1 MVCRSSRPFS
11 PSDLAPPRRTP
22 TILSGVVLK
31 FTDYRLV
38 MRRGLRRC
46 CPQCGLTKLFTGWYD
61 LRSRCPVC
69 ELDLRIHDQNTWAF
83 MYLST
88 AVLTGLIV
96 IGMLLIIPGNQ
107 WMGRAVVLVVAIGA
121 IIGTLPLRK

>member
-1 MVCRSSRPFS
+1 
-11 PSDLAPPRRTP
+11 
-22 TILSGVVLK
+22 
-31 FTDYRLV
+31 
-38 MRRGLRRC
+38 
-46 CPQCGLTKLFTGWYD
+46 PQCGAIKLFTGWYD

-96 IGMLLIIPGNQ
+96 IGMLLIIPSNQ
-107 WMGRAVVLVVAIGA
+107 WMGRAVVLVLAIGA
-121 IIGTLPLRK
+121 IIGTLPLRKSIGVAIEYLVDLRSDHTPGLRLREPEP